1 MNGVDPDAA
10 SGPTVDPM
18 TETTVHEDL
27 TVGRVADLVGVS
39 VRTLHHWDA
48 IGLVRPSGR
57 SWSRYRLYDAEDVAR
72 IHRVLVYRELG
83 LALAQIG
90 EILDD
95 PSVDPREHLQRQR
108 TLLEERIRRLER
120 TARAVDEMIERTD
133 MTHENGIR
141 LSAEEQARIFGAD
154 WDPAYQDEARE
165 RWGGTEAWKQ
175 SAARTREWGPEQWQ
189 QVKDELETV
198 ESALADALARGIAP
212 ASEEANALAE
222 RHRATIARHYDCT
235 RSMQVVLA
243 RMYTEDPRFAA
254 HYDERA
260 EGLAAWLR
268 AVIEENAR
276 AHGVDPQTAAWE

>member
-57 SWSRYRLYDAEDVAR
+57 SWSGYRLYDAEDVAR

-95 PSVDPREHLQRQR
+95 SSVDPREHLQRQR

-212 ASEEANALAE
+212 GSEEANALAE

>member
-1 MNGVDPDAA
+1 
-10 SGPTVDPM
+10 M

-27 TVGRVADLVGVS
+27 TVGRAADLVGVS

-57 SWSRYRLYDAEDVAR
+57 SWSGYRLYGADDVAR

-95 PSVDPREHLQRQR
+95 PSVDAREHLQRQR

-133 MTHENGIR
+133 MTHQHGIS

-165 RWGGTEAWKQ
+165 RWGDTDAWKQ

-189 QVKDELETV
+189 ETKDELETV
-198 ESALADALARGIAP
+198 ESALADALARGVAP
-212 ASEEANALAE
+212 ESEEANALAE
-222 RHRATIARHYDCT
+222 RHRATIGRHYDCT

-260 EGLAAWLR
+260 EGLAVWLR

-276 AHGVDPQTAAWE
+276 AHGVDPETAAWE

>member
-57 SWSRYRLYDAEDVAR
+57 SWSGYRLYDAEDVAR

-95 PSVDPREHLQRQR
+95 PSVEPREHLQRQR

-212 ASEEANALAE
+212 GSEEANALAE

>member
-1 MNGVDPDAA
+1 
-10 SGPTVDPM
+10 M
-18 TETTVHEDL
+18 TETQQEDL
-27 TVGRVADLVGVS
+27 TVGRVAGLVGVS
-39 VRTLHHWDA
+39 VRTLHHWDS
-48 IGLVRPSGR
+48 IGLVRPRGR
-57 SWSRYRLYDAEDVAR
+57 SWSGYRLYDPADVAR

-108 TLLEERIRRLER
+108 ALLAERIQRLEQ

-133 MTHENGIR
+133 MDDSTTT
-141 LSAEEQARIFGAD
+141 LSPEEQARIFGTD

-165 RWGGTEAWKQ
+165 RWGESDAWAQ
-175 SAARTREWGPEQWQ
+175 SAARTRGWDAAQWQ
-189 QVKDELETV
+189 EIKDETDATEA
-198 ESALADALARGIAP
+198 ALADAMRRGVA
-212 ASEEANALAE
+212 AGSEEANALAE
-222 RHRATIARHYDCT
+222 RHRDSIDRHYDCS

-260 EGLAAWLR
+260 AGLAAWVR
-268 AVIEENAR
+268 RVIEENAR
-276 AHGVDPQTAAWE
+276 SRGVDPETATWE